1 MARKKL
7 YNENMGDLIEAVTEY
22 MNAGQSIRAKYAEMA
37 EKEIAHQRE
46 RVLDLMFVKH
56 HESGP
61 SEIANT
67 TGISRSTV
75 IRWRKEFLDRAE
87 EAGVPL
93 EMLIKDREDSEADA
107 EERVEPVAG
116 FEFGLEHSAESNTQ
130 VHYVKRAED
139 EFKVYF
145 PVGDFFCEGNTP
157 DEAEQESPISRP
169 DWLTD
174 DLMKQAESETGLRI
188 PYAPWR
194 DK

>member
-7 YNENMGDLIEAVTEY
+7 YNENMGDLVEAVQEY
-22 MNAGQSIRAKYAEMA
+22 RSGGVAIRAKYAALA
-37 EKEIAHQRE
+37 EKEIAASRE
-46 RVLDLMFVKH
+46 RVMDLMFVKH

-67 TGISRSTV
+67 TGISRTTV
-75 IRWRKEFLDRAE
+75 IRWRKEFLERAE
-87 EAGVPL
+87 DVGVPL
-93 EMLIKDREDSEADA
+93 EMLIEDREALEA
-107 EERVEPVAG
+107 EENADPVMSG
-116 FEFGLEHSAESNTQ
+116 DYEFGMENSRESNSD

-145 PVGDFFCEGNTP
+145 PVGDFFCEGDSP
-157 DEAEQESPISRP
+157 DEAEQNSPITRP

-174 DLMKQAESETGLRI
+174 DVMMQAESITGVRI

-194 DK
+194 KE